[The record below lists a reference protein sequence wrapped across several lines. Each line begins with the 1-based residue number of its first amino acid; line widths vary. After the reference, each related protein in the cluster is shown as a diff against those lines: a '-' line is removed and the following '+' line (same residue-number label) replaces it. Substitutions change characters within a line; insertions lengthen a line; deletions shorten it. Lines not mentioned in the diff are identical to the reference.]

1 MSKHLVLIDGHHLM
15 YRAYW
20 AIPRTMHTKAGTQ
33 NNAVF
38 GVASMLISILTKEQP
53 DQLLFCFD
61 EGDETFRH
69 KEAPTYKEGRA
80 ATPDD
85 FYVQIP
91 LILQCIDAW
100 GIRHMSDARYE
111 ADDFLYAY
119 ALAATKDPNARV
131 TIVTGDRDAFQ
142 IATDRIRI
150 AIPHKGYQ
158 AAEYLGPAEI
168 LAKYGIRP
176 DQVPSYKGLCGDSSD
191 NLRGVTGIGPKNA
204 SALLQQFDSL
214 TGIYEHLADIKPSIR
229 SKLEVDRESAF
240 FCEKMATLISDIP
253 LPIVLNDLHLE
264 GIAVDPIVAFF
275 RSMEFT
281 LLERRLRQMLTT
293 EYGKRIF
300 KDAGL
305 HAVQVPKEQ
314 GQMAMF

>member
-1 MSKHLVLIDGHHLM
+1 M

-20 AIPRTMHTKAGTQ
+20 AIPRTMHTKAGLQ

-38 GVASMLISILTKEQP
+38 GVASMLISILGKEQP

-61 EGDETFRH
+61 EGDQTFRH
-69 KEAPTYKEGRA
+69 QEAPTYKEGRA
-80 ATPDD
+80 ETPDD
-85 FYVQIP
+85 FYTQIP
-91 LILQCIDAW
+91 HILECIDAW
-100 GIRHMSDARYE
+100 GIRRMSDARYE
-111 ADDFLYAY
+111 ADDFLSAY
-119 ALAATKDPNARV
+119 AIAAAKDPDARV

-158 AAEYLGPAEI
+158 AAEYLGPSEI
-168 LAKYGIRP
+168 VAKYGIRP

-191 NLRGVTGIGPKNA
+191 NLKGVAGIGPKNA
-204 SALLQQFDSL
+204 SVLLQQYDSL
-214 TGIYEHLADIKPSIR
+214 TGIYEHLADIKPSVR
-229 SKLEVDRESAF
+229 SKLEADRESAF

-253 LPIVLNDLHLE
+253 LPVALKDLHLAD
-264 GIAVDPIVAFF
+264 IAIDPVVAFF

-293 EYGKRIF
+293 DYGKKIF

-305 HAVQVPKEQ
+305 FVPEAPKLT